1 MKSKKWFA
9 GIFILILSAC
19 NNSGQAPQQQA
30 PAKQDVPVVTEPAKT
45 LETKPTEARPMEES
59 KPQVPAE
66 PAVAQQISAPMS
78 GEAVYKKTCMS
89 CHATGAANAPKL
101 GDKAAWK
108 PRIDKGMDA
117 LMQSALNGVPGTAM
131 MKRGTCLSCSDDD
144 LRAAIEYMVG
154 QSK

>member
-19 NNSGQAPQQQA
+19 DNGGQAPKQQT
-30 PAKQDVPVVTEPAKT
+30 PTKQEIPVVTEPAKT
-45 LETKPTEARPMEES
+45 LEAQPIEES
-59 KPQVPAE
+59 APQAPAE
-66 PAVAQQISAPMS
+66 PAVAQQASAPMS
-78 GEAVYKKTCMS
+78 GEADYKKTCMS

-117 LMQSALNGVPGTAM
+117 LMQSAVNGVPGTAM